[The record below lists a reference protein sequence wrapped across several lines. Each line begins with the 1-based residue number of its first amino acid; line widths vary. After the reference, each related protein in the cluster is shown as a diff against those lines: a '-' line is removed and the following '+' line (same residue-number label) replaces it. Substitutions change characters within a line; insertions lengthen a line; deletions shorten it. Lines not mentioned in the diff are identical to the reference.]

1 MSSLGRNQICYCGS
15 GKKYKRCCYSRD
27 RDAEL
32 GAQPGRKLTTSIPL
46 NSLGLAGEE
55 QKIAVVSVVRGKPE
69 PPPSGSPGIY
79 AVTFGL
85 KRPGEPDDIGASLS
99 ISTAP
104 NSGSSHLAIS
114 WPAARFENERFNLAG
129 SQIQMDVEV
138 ESRRFKVI
146 GSPNEAGYL
155 SDLNIELQAA
165 SVDEAQTNAELIV
178 LPAISAFSAF
188 YDIPL
193 IVRHTTIR
201 EVISGTLTR
210 TFTTPFMDVG
220 GGLTIPAAHSPELR
234 TLLLSYRDALNS
246 NDPRWRFLCLIKI
259 VEQLWNGKVGNEKR
273 GNPRSTWSRLWCP
286 RTSRRLRSGYVH
298 ISQPKPEPVLSMS
311 WYPSKPAVSQQM
323 MLYSLTLGLSEPL

>member
-1 MSSLGRNQICYCGS
+1 
-15 GKKYKRCCYSRD
+15 
-27 RDAEL
+27 
-32 GAQPGRKLTTSIPL
+32 L

-114 WPAARFENERFNLAG
+114 WPAARFENERFNVAG

-178 LPAISAFSAF
+178 LPAISAFSAI
-188 YDIPL
+188 YDIPI

-201 EVISGTLTR
+201 EVITGTVTR

-259 VEQLWNGKVGNEKR
+259 VEQLWKWQSRERKEGQSSVNLESIMVPTDIQEIKEWI
-273 GNPRSTWSRLWCP
+273 RSSASP
-286 RTSRRLRSGYVH
+286 NRS
-298 ISQPKPEPVLSMS
+298 QFCR
-311 WYPSKPAVSQQM
+311 
-323 MLYSLTLGLSEPL
+323 